1 MLEERGVSSCIMVWE
16 AKISTIYAL
25 MVDYTAIDLLS
36 VINGHIHQLQL
47 SYKSNWKKI
56 LGGRQALDWFSYLH
70 RSLEVQKNL
79 GSTSGEVGNRGSP
92 QYFCKVGF

>member
-1 MLEERGVSSCIMVWE
+1 
-16 AKISTIYAL
+16 

-47 SYKSNWKKI
+47 SYKSIWKKI

-70 RSLEVQKNL
+70 VSLEGRKNL
-79 GSTSGEVGNRGSP
+79 M
-92 QYFCKVGF
+92 FL